1 MLSITTISDES
12 RGGGEPQSPPL
23 RPFDPLRV
31 VIAAFPGSV
40 WIVRVR
46 GALRRAGLDDERV
59 LVIDPTAAGR
69 RRRSSS
75 PHLEVVAPNALV
87 AFEDLG
93 DADLETSC
101 LDLLDDGHQLVVVL
115 SETFRQRGRVEEILA
130 ELGGV
135 VLGPEGRTYP

>member
-1 MLSITTISDES
+1 
-12 RGGGEPQSPPL
+12 
-23 RPFDPLRV
+23 
-31 VIAAFPGSV
+31 
-40 WIVRVR
+40 
-46 GALRRAGLDDERV
+46 
-59 LVIDPTAAGR
+59 
-69 RRRSSS
+69 
-75 PHLEVVAPNALV
+75 VVAPNALV